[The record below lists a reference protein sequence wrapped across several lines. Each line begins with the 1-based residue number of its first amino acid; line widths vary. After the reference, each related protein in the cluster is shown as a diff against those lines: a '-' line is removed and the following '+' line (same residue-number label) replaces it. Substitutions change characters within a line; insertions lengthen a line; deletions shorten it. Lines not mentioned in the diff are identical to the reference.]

1 MAANHLVVRDFG
13 PLGLEGIYDPGLSFQ
28 SLVEDV
34 RDGQYENIHHIL
46 ALDPEEGTCRDVTD
60 DVAEALLAFPADD
73 LSQAAHD
80 LLERC
85 GKHVDDEDEEG
96 SIPFDPS
103 REHSTLNGCQQGIR
117 TTFARARG

>member
-13 PLGLEGIYDPGLSFQ
+13 KLGLEGIYEPGLSFQ

-34 RDGQYENIHHIL
+34 RDGQYEDIHHIL
-46 ALDPEEGTCRDVTD
+46 ALDLEEGTCRDVTE

-73 LSQAAHD
+73 LSPAARD

-85 GKHVDDEDEEG
+85 GKHVDEEDEDDT
-96 SIPFDPS
+96 IPYDPL
-103 REHSTLNGCQQGIR
+103 REHSTLNHVQQGIR
-117 TTFARARG
+117 R